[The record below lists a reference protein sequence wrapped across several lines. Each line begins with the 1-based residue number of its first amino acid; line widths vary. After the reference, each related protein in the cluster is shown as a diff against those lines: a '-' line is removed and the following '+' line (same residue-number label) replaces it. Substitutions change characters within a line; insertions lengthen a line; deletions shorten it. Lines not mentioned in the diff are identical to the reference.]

1 MYNKLLGI
9 SALPSGA
16 PPKENDIYK
25 VIKLRGKR
33 FEIRYGYYE
42 EIDRAFEPVPIYPD
56 FLKIPLYTDS
66 GEPFVTLMQD
76 ACVSYESNGRSNE
89 RDCGTCVYAER
100 GDDLIGICKCPH
112 NLERR
117 NE

>member
-1 MYNKLLGI
+1 MLDKRLEA
-9 SALPSGA
+9 SST

-25 VIKLRGKR
+25 VINIRGKR
-33 FEIRYGYYE
+33 FEIQYGYYE

-76 ACVSYESNGRSNE
+76 PCEHYEPNGNSTD
-89 RDCGTCVYAER
+89 RDCGNCRYMER
-100 GDDLIGICKCPH
+100 GDELIAVCRC
-112 NLERR
+112 ESRR
-117 NE
+117 KNE